1 MLILTEA
8 GKNIGLGHFIRCSAI
23 ADRLHHIGLDVEL
36 AVDWRGESDI
46 NSSFQP
52 FSWDELNEVLNSA
65 GKYKCCLVDSY
76 LAGDNHFK
84 QIANHFDSV
93 VVIDDYHRR
102 HSFNANMVI
111 NPNIYGDKIEYGH
124 KSIGGPDYIILR
136 KKFKSHIKQREVEPN
151 ISNIGISV
159 GGNDYRKILPK
170 LIASLSSTHTLL
182 HVFCGDKAY
191 KEEIETKFQ
200 GYEKISCYGFLEAAE
215 VAGVLNKVD
224 VMVSGGGQS
233 LHELAY
239 AGIPTI
245 VICIDKDQDLNINAY
260 LETGFLTEKNNWDDS
275 NLTKNV
281 LRQIDDLKPMYARKE
296 LSNIGKQ
303 LVDGKG
309 VDRIVNIIK
318 KFEQSSI

>member
-1 MLILTEA
+1 
-8 GKNIGLGHFIRCSAI
+8 
-23 ADRLHHIGLDVEL
+23 
-36 AVDWRGESDI
+36 
-46 NSSFQP
+46 
-52 FSWDELNEVLNSA
+52 
-65 GKYKCCLVDSY
+65 VDSY
-76 LAGDNHFK
+76 LAGGNHFE
-84 QIANHFDSV
+84 QIADHFDSV
-93 VVIDDYHRR
+93 VVIDDYYRM

-136 KKFKSHIKQREVEPN
+136 KKFKSHIKQRDVEPN

-170 LIASLSSTHTLL
+170 LIASLSSTHSQL

-191 KEEIETKFQ
+191 KEKIETKFQ
-200 GYEKISCYGFLEAAE
+200 GYKKISCYGFLEAAE

-260 LETGFLTEKNNWDDS
+260 LETGFLKEENNWDDS
-275 NLTKNV
+275 NLTENV
-281 LRQIDDLKPMYARKE
+281 LRQIDGLKPINKRKE
-296 LSNIGKQ
+296 LSNIGKK

-318 KFEQSSI
+318 KFEQSSMQR